1 MEGRGLYEKLDL
13 AVSPLEAQRP
23 LEELAAQPHLW
34 AEAQDGQ
41 CRSRVD
47 AERTPTPHASRPDL

>member
-34 AEAQDGQ
+34 AEAARALG
-41 CRSRVD
+41 
-47 AERTPTPHASRPDL
+47 